1 MLLERRKPPFVLS
14 WSWPSGKLADKLIP
28 VLNGLLD
35 SDPRTKG
42 LFKPACFNNN
52 EEEYFTYTSLN
63 ESSSSFV
70 SIDTCQVE
78 LHVWSQAKQ
87 YWEKIYSQ
95 PSSFCTTYGVCGPFT
110 VCNDN
115 SSPSCD
121 CMETFSRKSPND
133 WELGD
138 WAGGCV

>member
-14 WSWPSGKLADKLIP
+14 WSWPSGKLANTLIP

-63 ESSSSFV
+63 ELSSSFV
-70 SIDTCQVE
+70 SIDTCGQVE

-87 YWEKIYSQ
+87 YWEKNIF
-95 PSSFCTTYGVCGPFT
+95 PAF
-110 VCNDN
+110 
-115 SSPSCD
+115 
-121 CMETFSRKSPND
+121 
-133 WELGD
+133 
-138 WAGGCV
+138 